1 MTLQAIAIISIILG
15 LVCLYLILHIFD
27 HYRRVKR
34 NAKKISEIQ
43 DYITKRYVSKER
55 ITKKYPKKLFLEAYI
70 EFSNTI
76 ELSTEIKYDVYKDL
90 VSMGLVQKYLKA
102 LQSKKIVK
110 RMQAISFLSTFQ
122 EKYIVNTM
130 LSHLGAETNE
140 RAKTLIAYSLKNRID
155 EVTLPVIIDSLVD
168 SKRFYQYRVIHL
180 LQQHMPKNIAHVEVF
195 FERKEMEVKEVFV
208 DLANEIYHPS
218 FEKLLLSE
226 LLKVENELKGIK
238 NSEYENISL
247 FRIKRLHYRILSAL
261 SLRFGY
267 YFKEAKYLLHEDPEV
282 AKIAAMSLAK
292 EKSVESIHL
301 LLEAAEMAIAPDIYA
316 HAILVILEH
325 RQSYYDYL
333 IDIAKSTESGGI
345 KAVLSHVFS
354 HRIDYMIMKLQ
365 KKHPKDLSMIMT
377 LMIENGSFIDIINFL
392 NQNKDSSVENVIM
405 NIIQPIAV
413 LNEPLLMDLNTYLSK
428 DIYKR
433 MGFHR
438 FSVEK
443 PKSKV
448 TTNEVKKTRWL
459 IRILIFSIVFLPIIF
474 FLTHLIFSVTNPF
487 VESLKKY
494 IIFINYVFIFYYLTV
509 NAIYFFLATLSY
521 FSNKKQSSMWKLK
534 NHPFLYESGMIPSV
548 SIIAPAYNEELS
560 IVENIHS
567 LLNLDYPEYE
577 VIVVND
583 GSKDRTLETVIQH
596 FDLIRKDVDL
606 NTHISTKAV
615 RAIYRNKSFPNLTLI
630 DKENGG
636 KADALNVGINYAK
649 NEYICG
655 IDADSILDSDAL
667 LRVMSSILDHDK
679 ITIALGG
686 TIVPVN
692 GSVVD
697 RGHIEHYGLPK
708 NRLARFQTIEYLRA
722 FNISRLGFSE
732 LHSLLIISG
741 AFGLFEK
748 RILIDSGGYLT
759 VSSLKKDTVG
769 EDMELVVRVTR
780 RAIESDLNYRVDF
793 ISKSK
798 CYTEVPESSKSL
810 FKQRNR
816 WQRGLVDI
824 LSYHRNMIFNPKYK
838 QVGMIAMPYFFVFEM
853 IGPLFEVQAYVALLF
868 GIIFNLLNVTIV
880 LGLLVVSIL
889 MGIVLSM
896 FSLFIS
902 ESEQETFTLKE
913 IMMLVL
919 IGFLENF
926 GWRQLISVYR
936 AKGFISSL
944 RENQAWGQ
952 MNRVGFNPQSPDNNI
967 TK

>member
-1 MTLQAIAIISIILG
+1 MTVNSILIISIILG
-15 LVCLYLILHIFD
+15 LISIFFVLHIFD
-27 HYRRVKR
+27 HYRNVKR
-34 NAKKISEIQ
+34 KAKKMAQIQ
-43 DYITKRYVSKER
+43 DYITRRYVSKEK
-55 ITKKYPKKLFLEAYI
+55 IEKKYPKNLFLEAYI
-70 EFSNTI
+70 DFSNTI
-76 ELSTEIKYDVYKDL
+76 ELSTEIKYDVYKDM

-102 LQSKKIVK
+102 LNSKNDIK
-110 RMQAISFLSTFQ
+110 RMRAITFLSTFQ
-122 EKYIVNTM
+122 EKYIINTM
-130 LSHLGAETNE
+130 LTHLGIESNE

-155 EVTLPVIIDSLVD
+155 EITLPVILDSLVG

-180 LQQHMPKNIAHVEVF
+180 LQQHMPKNISNIEIF
-195 FERKEMEVKEVFV
+195 FHRKEIEIKEVLV
-208 DLANEIYHPS
+208 DLANAMYHPS
-218 FEKLLLSE
+218 FEKILLSE
-226 LLKVENELKGIK
+226 RDKIEHVLSGGIEIEYQ
-238 NSEYENISL
+238 NVSE
-247 FRIKRLHYRILSAL
+247 FRVQRLQYRILSAL
-261 SLRFGY
+261 STQYGY
-267 YFKEAKYLLHEDPEV
+267 FFREPKYLLHSDEEI

-292 EKSVESIHL
+292 EKTLHSIEEL
-301 LLEAAEMAIAPDIYA
+301 LKASEFAISPDIYA

-333 IDIAKSTESGGI
+333 IEYAKTTDNLRI
-345 KAVLSHVFS
+345 QAVLSHVFS
-354 HRIDYMIMKLQ
+354 HRIEYIIMKLQ
-365 KKHPKDLSMIMT
+365 KKRSKDLSLIVS

-392 NQNKDSSVENVIM
+392 NQNKDSSIENVVM
-405 NIIQPIAV
+405 SIIQPISV
-413 LNEPLLMDLNTYLSK
+413 LNEPLLLDLNTYLSK

-433 MGFHR
+433 MGFHH

-443 PKSKV
+443 PKVKHSL
-448 TTNEVKKTRWL
+448 NEVKKTRWL
-459 IRILIFSIVFLPIIF
+459 LKILFFSIFILPVIF
-474 FLTHLIFSVTNPF
+474 FLTHLGFTVTSPLI
-487 VESLKKY
+487 ETLKKY
-494 IIFINYVFIFYYLTV
+494 VVFVNLVFIFYYLTV
-509 NAIYFFLATLSY
+509 NFVYFGLAILSY
-521 FSNKKQSSMWKLK
+521 FSNKKQSTLWKLK
-534 NHPFLYESGMIPSV
+534 SHPYLYESGMIPSV

-583 GSKDRTLETVIQH
+583 GSKDRTLETVIHH
-596 FDLIRKDVDL
+596 FDLIRKDIDSYSNI
-606 NTHISTKAV
+606 NTKSIRAV
-615 RAIYRNKSFPNLTLI
+615 YKNKSFPNLTVI

-649 NEYICG
+649 NEYVCG

-692 GSVVD
+692 GSVID
-697 RGHIEHYGLPK
+697 RGHVEHYGLPK

-748 RILIDSGGYLT
+748 RILIESGGYLT

-780 RAIESDLNYRVDF
+780 RALETDLNYRVDF

-798 CYTEVPESSKSL
+798 CYTEVPENTKSL
-810 FKQRNR
+810 FKQRNH

-824 LSYHRNMIFNPKYK
+824 LSYHRHLIFNPKYK
-838 QVGMIAMPYFFVFEM
+838 QVGLIAMPYFFIFEM
-853 IGPLFEVQAYVALLF
+853 VGPLFEVQAYAAIILGIVF
-868 GIIFNLLNVTIV
+868 GLLNAPIL
-880 LGLLVVSIL
+880 LGLMVVSIL

-896 FSLFIS
+896 LSLFIS
-902 ESEQETFTLKE
+902 ESEHETFSFKE
-913 IMMLVL
+913 ILL
-919 IGFLENF
+919 LIFIGFVENF
-926 GWRQLISVYR
+926 GWRQFISVYR
-936 AKGFISSL
+936 VKGFIASL

-952 MNRVGFNPQSPDNNI
+952 MNRVGFNPQPQKNLD
-967 TK
+967 K